1 MSRSKNAKRNILWG
15 CVNKIVFIVFP
26 FISRTIL
33 LKVLGEEYLGL
44 NGLFTS
50 ILQVLSLS
58 ELGFSMAMVYSMY
71 KPIAEG
77 DDDLVC
83 ALLNLYRK
91 IYRIIGSLIFVVGLI
106 LIPFLENLI
115 KGSYPNDINL
125 VSLYLIYLVNTV
137 VSYWIGA
144 YRASLFVANQRMDI
158 DTNIHTAC
166 SILMYLFQIS
176 CLILYRNYYAYIIWM
191 PLFTTAKNV
200 LEATLSKKY
209 FPQYRCR
216 GMLPKEIIK
225 KIKREVFALMGHKV
239 GAVVLSASDNIVISA
254 FIGLASVAIY
264 NNYFML
270 ITAVGSIL
278 NIIYTS
284 ITASVGNSLVKET
297 PEKNFKDFSALTF
310 INMWIIGWFAI
321 CFACLFQPF
330 MIIWVGDKYLFP
342 YETVLLFVFYF
353 IVLYA
358 RKIVNTYKD
367 AAGMWMA
374 DVLKP
379 YVEAGFN
386 LVVNIILVQFMGIN
400 GVKISSII
408 AMGLI
413 SLPWEVHV
421 LFKNYFKKKEKVY
434 YFGLVKM
441 LLTMSI
447 AGIITFFVC
456 TILPMYGVIPFIVK
470 VLICTI
476 LPNILFL
483 ILFSNNKDCK
493 NAMLFLGSKIQMLS
507 PFIHMVVNAID
518 RIYKN

>member
-1 MSRSKNAKRNILWG
+1 MSRSLNAKRNILCG
-15 CVNKIVFIVFP
+15 CINKMVFIVFP
-26 FISRTIL
+26 FISRTAIL
-33 LKVLGEEYLGL
+33 KILGEEYLGL

-77 DDDLVC
+77 NDDIVC

-91 IYRIIGSLIFVVGLI
+91 IYRIIGCIIFGVGLA

-115 KGSYPNDINL
+115 KGSYPKDINL
-125 VSLYLIYLVNTV
+125 VVLYLIYLTNTV
-137 VSYWIGA
+137 ISYWIAA

-158 DTNIHTAC
+158 DTNIHTVC
-166 SILMYLFQIS
+166 SILMYTLQIG
-176 CLILYRNYYAYIIWM
+176 CLIFFKNYYTFIIWM
-191 PLFTTAKNV
+191 PIFTTVKNIF
-200 LEATLSKKY
+200 EAILSRKY
-209 FPQYRCR
+209 FPQYTCK
-216 GMLPKEIIK
+216 GSLPKEMIQNIK
-225 KIKREVFALMGHKV
+225 KEIYALMGHKI

-284 ITASVGNSLVKET
+284 ITAGVGNSIVKET
-297 PEKNFKDFSALTF
+297 VDKNYKDFSMLTF

-330 MIIWVGDKYLFP
+330 MIIWIGEKYLFP
-342 YETVLLFVFYF
+342 YETVLLFVLYF

-358 RKIVNTYKD
+358 RKIVSTYKD
-367 AAGMWMA
+367 ACGMWMA

-379 YVEAGFN
+379 YAEAGVN

-400 GVKISSII
+400 GVIISSIM

-413 SLPWEVHV
+413 SLPWEAYV
-421 LFKNYFKKKEKVY
+421 LFKNYFKKNEKKY
-434 YFGLVKM
+434 YKKIIGMVI
-441 LLTMSI
+441 TMAF
-447 AGIITFFVC
+447 AGIMTYILC
-456 TILPMYGVIPFIVK
+456 GMLPMYGIVPFIIKLVIC
-470 VLICTI
+470 VLA
-476 LPNILFL
+476 PNLLF
-483 ILFSNNKDCK
+483 IVLFSK
-493 NAMLFLGSKIQMLS
+493 NQDFMDAMIFISSKMT
-507 PFIHMVVNAID
+507 VVKPLVNLIEK
-518 RIYKN
+518 RISHRLR